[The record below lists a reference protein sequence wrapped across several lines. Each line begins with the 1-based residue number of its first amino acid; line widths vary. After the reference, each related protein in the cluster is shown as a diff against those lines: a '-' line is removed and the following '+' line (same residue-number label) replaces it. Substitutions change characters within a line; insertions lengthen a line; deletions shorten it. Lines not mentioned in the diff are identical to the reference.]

1 MLYQIT
7 YSILFI
13 FPWLLQQY
21 GIFLSSCDAVTVI
34 ACDSM
39 EKMYKTEGTGPMC
52 VQVRYS
58 SSRTRGNKVPIPV
71 NRVFK
76 NEHI

>member
-52 VQVRYS
+52 TSTVG
-58 SSRTRGNKVPIPV
+58 SRTRGNKVPIPV